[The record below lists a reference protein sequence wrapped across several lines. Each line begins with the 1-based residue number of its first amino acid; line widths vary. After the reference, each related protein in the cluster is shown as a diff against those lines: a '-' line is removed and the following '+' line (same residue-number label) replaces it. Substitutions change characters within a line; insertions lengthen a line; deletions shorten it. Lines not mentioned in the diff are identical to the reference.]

1 MKKYI
6 GLYASKLTRVEG
18 MKLNLG
24 RIIEM
29 ADETKV
35 TNIETTS
42 EQDNKTT
49 TGSEES
55 TPKVKTEEEIRAELQ
70 KEYEKMA
77 DKRVTDAI
85 KKKEKEWA
93 EKQAKE
99 KMTEEER
106 KQAEEQERLQ
116 AQAKKDL
123 DLTIKGLKLDVVDAV
138 AELGLDAGF
147 RNLIAVEDLATI
159 TDEDER
165 KKALTARVKG
175 MKALFDAEVEKE
187 VAKAKAEFLK
197 GSTPTTGKEK
207 NDTDAYNEA
216 RKAGNVRG
224 MVSEKLSR
232 YHNRNNEE

>member
-1 MKKYI
+1 M
-6 GLYASKLTRVEG
+6 ASEVK
-18 MKLNLG
+18 
-24 RIIEM
+24 
-29 ADETKV
+29 D
-35 TNIETTS
+35 TNV
-42 EQDNKTT
+42 T
-49 TGSEES
+49 TGATDTEVKDTATKGAEES

-93 EKQAKE
+93 DKQAKE
-99 KMTEEER
+99 KMSEDER
-106 KQAEEQERLQ
+106 KQAEERERLE

-159 TDEDER
+159 SDEEER
-165 KKALTARVKG
+165 KKKLTERVKG
-175 MKALFDAEVEKE
+175 MKAMFDAEVAKE

-207 NDTDAYNEA
+207 NNETNAYDDAK
-216 RKAGNVRG
+216 KAGNVKG
-224 MVSEKLSR
+224 MVSEKLSAYR
-232 YHNRNNEE
+232 NRNEE

>member
-1 MKKYI
+1 
-6 GLYASKLTRVEG
+6 
-18 MKLNLG
+18 
-24 RIIEM
+24 M
-29 ADETKV
+29 AEETKNTNV
-35 TNIETTS
+35 TTETGAEGKDTA
-42 EQDNKTT
+42 T
-49 TGSEES
+49 TGAEKE
-55 TPKVKTEEEIRAELQ
+55 TPKAKTEEEIRAELQ
-70 KEYEKMA
+70 KEFEKQA

-93 EKQAKE
+93 EKQARE
-99 KMTEEER
+99 KMTEDER

-147 RNLIAVEDLATI
+147 RNLIAVEDLASI

-165 KKALTARVKG
+165 KKKLTERVKG
-175 MKALFDAEVEKE
+175 MKALFDAEVAKE

-197 GSTPTTGKEK
+197 GTTPNTGKDKTTEK
-207 NDTDAYNEA
+207 DAYNEA
-216 RKAGNVRG
+216 RKAGNVKG
-224 MVSEKLSR
+224 MVSEKLSK

>member
-1 MKKYI
+1 
-6 GLYASKLTRVEG
+6 
-18 MKLNLG
+18 MKLNS
-24 RIIEM
+24 RRAIEM

-35 TNIETTS
+35 TNVTTETTA
-42 EQDNKTT
+42 EQEKETAT
-49 TGSEES
+49 TGKEDT

-93 EKQAKE
+93 DKQAKE
-99 KMTEEER
+99 KMTEDER

-165 KKALTARVKG
+165 KKALTERVKG
-175 MKALFDAEVEKE
+175 MKALFDAEVAKE

-197 GSTPTTGKEK
+197 GSTPATGKGNN
-207 NDTDAYNEA
+207 NDKDAYNEA
-216 RKAGNVRG
+216 RKAGNVKG
-224 MVSEKLSR
+224 MVSEKLNR